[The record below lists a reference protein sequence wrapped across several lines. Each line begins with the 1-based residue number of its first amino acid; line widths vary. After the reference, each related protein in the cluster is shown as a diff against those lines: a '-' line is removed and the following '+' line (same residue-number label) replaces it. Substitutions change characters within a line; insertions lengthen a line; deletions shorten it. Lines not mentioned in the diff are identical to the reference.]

1 MNYQQAFSQVI
12 VLLPIDPGKLKH
24 RKTRVVLYVAPTS
37 IATPPWI
44 GTHIYT
50 SMRDK
55 MEWSFLGKATKRAMA
70 ILEPRSK

>member
-1 MNYQQAFSQVI
+1 MNYQQAFSHVT

-44 GTHIYT
+44 GCWHPVIHLGEETNGV
-50 SMRDK
+50 
-55 MEWSFLGKATKRAMA
+55 EFLYNKALAM
-70 ILEPRSK
+70 LEPKPK

>member
-1 MNYQQAFSQVI
+1 MNYQQAFSHVT

-44 GTHIYT
+44 GCWHPFIH
-50 SMRDK
+50 
-55 MEWSFLGKATKRAMA
+55 LGEETK
-70 ILEPRSK
+70 

>member
-1 MNYQQAFSQVI
+1 MNYQQAFSHVT

-44 GTHIYT
+44 GSCHPVIHLGEET
-50 SMRDK
+50 K
-55 MEWSFLGKATKRAMA
+55 WSGVSLQQSVGNARTQT
-70 ILEPRSK
+70 